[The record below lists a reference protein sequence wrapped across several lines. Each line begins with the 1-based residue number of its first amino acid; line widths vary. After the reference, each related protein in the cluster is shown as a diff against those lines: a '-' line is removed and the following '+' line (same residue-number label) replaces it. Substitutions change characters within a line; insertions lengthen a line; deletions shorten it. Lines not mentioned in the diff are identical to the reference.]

1 MSSFPC
7 ARCFRKN
14 LNCLILKGARRCG
27 ECHRSNVACEI
38 DPPSEQQWDRI
49 KERENRLKTE
59 TAEATQAV
67 LDHIAHNKELESQH
81 YARIKENNA
90 RLIENSARLL
100 RLQKEQ
106 SLLNDRV
113 AEMLRRDVD
122 SLEELEEIERLEA
135 AAREEATRNAH
146 VAPVPDP
153 FDFLANEDYLDL
165 GRLASLAAFVAGSAD
180 LGSRGRTL

>member
-1 MSSFPC
+1 MSSLPC
-7 ARCFRKN
+7 ARCFKKH
-14 LNCLILKGARRCG
+14 LECLILKGARRCG

-38 DPPSEQQWDRI
+38 APPSEQQWDRI

-59 TAEATQAV
+59 TAAATQAA
-67 LDHIAHNKELESQH
+67 LDSMAK
-81 YARIKENNA
+81 
-90 RLIENSARLL
+90 LL

-106 SLLNDRV
+106 SVFNDRV

-153 FDFLANEDYLDL
+153 FDFLANEDYLDP
-165 GRLASLAAFVAGSAD
+165 GRLASLAAFAVGPADPGS
-180 LGSRGRTL
+180 GGETPQVSQNS